1 MPVFRR
7 CLAVLLFAFVLVSPL
22 HATTPTFDAD
32 ARNPPP
38 AVALST
44 FDRYEVAPLVLAPGL
59 DAHKGNVV
67 AQRYLQVD
75 LDERL
80 RPIVDAHNAART
92 GAAAPRTLRITP
104 EVTAIR
110 FITGGKRLLFGG
122 FGGKSWA
129 VMTLH
134 MVDAGTGEVVAEPR
148 FEQRAFG
155 IFAGYSLGAAD
166 KLMLARLADM
176 AAAYLVDNAD
186 TPVGGPVATASRPMD

>member
-1 MPVFRR
+1 MRSR
-7 CLAVLLFAFVLVSPL
+7 ALALALVALVALVLDAPL
-22 HATTPTFDAD
+22 HAATPAFDSA

-38 AVALST
+38 AVALSR

-59 DAHKGNVV
+59 DAHRGNVV
-67 AQRYLQVD
+67 AQRYLQGD

-80 RPIVDAHNAART
+80 RRLVDAHNAA
-92 GAAAPRTLRITP
+92 AADTPGRTLVVTP
-104 EVTAIR
+104 EITAVR

-129 VMTLH
+129 VLTLRL
-134 MVDAGTGEVVAEPR
+134 VDKATGEVVAEPR

-155 IFAGYSLGAAD
+155 IFGGYSLGASD

-176 AAAYLVDNAD
+176 AAAYLVDNTAA
-186 TPVGGPVATASRPMD
+186 PVGGAVAVSTRAMD

>member
-7 CLAVLLFAFVLVSPL
+7 FIAAAVIALALIAPL
-22 HATTPTFDAD
+22 HAATPTFDTT

-38 AVALST
+38 SVALSA
-44 FDRYEVAPLVLAPGL
+44 FDRIELAPLLLAPGL

-80 RPIVDAHNAART
+80 RKLADAHNAAAVDA
-92 GAAAPRTLRITP
+92 GGRTLQVTP
-104 EVTAIR
+104 EITAVR

-129 VMTLH
+129 VLTLH
-134 MVDAGTGEVVAEPR
+134 LTDKASGEVIAEPH
-148 FEQRAFG
+148 FEQRAYG
-155 IFAGYSLGAAD
+155 LFAGYSLGAAD

-176 AAAYLVDNAD
+176 AAAYIVDNTQAA
-186 TPVGGPVATASRPMD
+186 VGGPVATAARTMD

>member
-7 CLAVLLFAFVLVSPL
+7 FIAAAAFALALIAPL
-22 HATTPTFDAD
+22 HAATPSFDAT

-38 AVALST
+38 SVALSA
-44 FDRYEVAPLVLAPGL
+44 FERIELAPLALAPGL

-75 LDERL
+75 LEERL
-80 RPIVDAHNAART
+80 RKRVDAHNAAAT
-92 GAAAPRTLRITP
+92 GAGGRTLQVRP
-104 EVTAIR
+104 EISAVR

-129 VMTLH
+129 VLTLH
-134 MVDAGTGEVVAEPR
+134 LTDKASGEVIAAPR
-148 FEQRAFG
+148 FEQRAYG
-155 IFAGYSLGAAD
+155 LFAGYSLGAAD

-176 AAAYLVDNAD
+176 AAAYLVDNTEAA
-186 TPVGGPVATASRPMD
+186 VGAPVATAARPMD

>member
-1 MPVFRR
+1 MIRR
-7 CLAVLLFAFVLVSPL
+7 FLAATVLALTFLAPL
-22 HATTPTFDAD
+22 HAATPTFDTT

-38 AVALST
+38 SVALNA
-44 FDRYEVAPLVLAPGL
+44 FDRIEVAPLVLAEGL
-59 DAHKGNVV
+59 DAHKGNRV

-80 RPIVDAHNAART
+80 RQRIEAHSAGAGDA
-92 GAAAPRTLRITP
+92 PSRTLVVTP
-104 EVTAIR
+104 EITAIR

-129 VMTLH
+129 VLKLR
-134 MVDAGTGEVVAEPR
+134 MVDKATGEVVAEPR

-155 IFAGYSLGAAD
+155 IFGGYSLGASD

-176 AAAYLVDNAD
+176 ATAYLVDNTAA
-186 TPVGGPVATASRPMD
+186 PVGGAVAVSTRAMD

>member
-1 MPVFRR
+1 MFRR
-7 CLAVLLFAFVLVSPL
+7 TLAAAVLFLAFLAPL
-22 HATTPTFDAD
+22 QAATPTFDPA

-38 AVALST
+38 AAALAT
-44 FDRYEVAPLVLAPGL
+44 FDRYELAPLALAPGL

-80 RPIVDAHNAART
+80 RPLVDAHNAA
-92 GAAAPRTLRITP
+92 AAAGGRTLRITP
-104 EVTAIR
+104 EITAVR

-129 VMTLH
+129 VLTLH
-134 MVDAGTGEVVAEPR
+134 LTDATTGDVVAEPH
-148 FEQRAFG
+148 FEQRAYG
-155 IFAGYSLGAAD
+155 LFAGYSLGAAD

-176 AAAYLVDNAD
+176 AAAYLVDNAE
-186 TPVGGPVATASRPMD
+186 TPTGGPVATAARPMD

>member
-7 CLAVLLFAFVLVSPL
+7 FLAAAVLALASIAPL
-22 HATTPTFDAD
+22 QAATPSFDAT

-38 AVALST
+38 AVALSA
-44 FDRYEVAPLVLAPGL
+44 FDRYELAPLVLAPGL
-59 DAHKGNVV
+59 DAHRGNVV

-80 RPIVDAHNAART
+80 RKLVDARNA
-92 GAAAPRTLRITP
+92 GDAPATRTLRVTP
-104 EVTAIR
+104 EITDIR

-129 VMTLH
+129 VLKLH
-134 MVDAGTGEVVAEPR
+134 LVDKATGEPVAEPR

-155 IFAGYSLGAAD
+155 VFAGYSLGAAD

-176 AAAYLVDNAD
+176 AAAYLVDNAASA
-186 TPVGGPVATASRPMD
+186 VGGPVAVAPAPMD

>member
-7 CLAVLLFAFVLVSPL
+7 FLAAAALALASIAPL
-22 HATTPTFDAD
+22 RAATPTFDTA

-38 AVALST
+38 TVALST
-44 FDRYEVAPLVLAPGL
+44 FDRYELAPLVLAPGL

-80 RPIVDAHNAART
+80 RKLVDARNAAA
-92 GAAAPRTLRITP
+92 GDAATRTLLVTP
-104 EVTAIR
+104 EITDIR

-129 VMTLH
+129 VLKLH
-134 MVDAGTGEVVAEPR
+134 LVDKATGEPVAEPR
-148 FEQRAFG
+148 FEQRAYG
-155 IFAGYSLGAAD
+155 LFAGYSLGAAD

-176 AAAYLVDNAD
+176 AAAYLVANAD
-186 TPVGGPVATASRPMD
+186 TAVGSAVAVAPRPMD

>member
-1 MPVFRR
+1 MIRR
-7 CLAVLLFAFVLVSPL
+7 FLAAAVLALAFLAPL
-22 HATTPTFDAD
+22 HAATPTFDAT

-38 AVALST
+38 SVALSA
-44 FDRYEVAPLVLAPGL
+44 FDRIEVAPLALAEGL
-59 DAHKGNVV
+59 DAHKGNVI

-80 RPIVDAHNAART
+80 RKRIDAHNAAA
-92 GAAAPRTLRITP
+92 GDAPGRTLVVTP
-104 EVTAIR
+104 EITAVR

-129 VMTLH
+129 VLTLRLA
-134 MVDAGTGEVVAEPR
+134 DKATGEVIAEPR

-155 IFAGYSLGAAD
+155 IFGGYSLGASD

-176 AAAYLVDNAD
+176 AAAYLVDNTEA
-186 TPVGGPVATASRPMD
+186 PVGGAVAVSTRAMD

>member
-7 CLAVLLFAFVLVSPL
+7 FLAAALLALASIAPL
-22 HATTPTFDAD
+22 QAATPTFDTT

-44 FDRYEVAPLVLAPGL
+44 FDRFELAPLALAPGL

-75 LDERL
+75 LEERL
-80 RPIVDAHNAART
+80 RKRVDAHNAAA
-92 GAAAPRTLRITP
+92 GEAARRTLLVTP
-104 EVTAIR
+104 EITDIR
-110 FITGGKRLLFGG
+110 FITGGKRILFGG

-129 VMTLH
+129 VLKLH
-134 MVDAGTGEVVAEPR
+134 LVDKATGEVVAEPR
-148 FEQRAFG
+148 FEQRAYG
-155 IFAGYSLGAAD
+155 IFGGYSLGASD

-176 AAAYLVDNAD
+176 AAAYLADNAD
-186 TPVGGPVATASRPMD
+186 TAVGGPVATAARAMD

>member
-7 CLAVLLFAFVLVSPL
+7 LIAAAVLAFACLAPL
-22 HATTPTFDAD
+22 HAATPTFDPE

-38 AVALST
+38 GVALSA
-44 FDRYEVAPLVLAPGL
+44 FDRIELAPLALAPGL

-67 AQRYLQVD
+67 AQRNLQVD

-80 RPIVDAHNAART
+80 RKLADARDAQAA
-92 GAAAPRTLRITP
+92 GEGGRTLRVTP
-104 EVTAIR
+104 EISAIR

-129 VMTLH
+129 VLTLH
-134 MVDAGTGEVVAEPR
+134 LVDARSGEVIAAPR
-148 FEQRAFG
+148 FEQRAYG
-155 IFAGYSLGAAD
+155 LFAGYSLGAAD

-176 AAAYLVDNAD
+176 AAAYLVDNTEAA
-186 TPVGGPVATASRPMD
+186 VGAPVATASRPMD

>member
-1 MPVFRR
+1 MFRR
-7 CLAVLLFAFVLVSPL
+7 FLAAAVLAIACLAPL
-22 HATTPTFDAD
+22 HAATPTFDTA

-38 AVALST
+38 SVALNT
-44 FDRYEVAPLVLAPGL
+44 FDRIEVAPLVLAEGL
-59 DAHKGNVV
+59 DAHKGNRV

-80 RPIVDAHNAART
+80 RERIEAHNA
-92 GAAAPRTLRITP
+92 GAGAGDAPGRTLVVTP
-104 EVTAIR
+104 EITAIR

-129 VMTLH
+129 VLKLR
-134 MVDAGTGEVVAEPR
+134 MVDKATGEVVAEPR

-155 IFAGYSLGAAD
+155 IFGGYSLGASD

-176 AAAYLVDNAD
+176 ATAYLVDNTAA
-186 TPVGGPVATASRPMD
+186 PVGGAVAVSTRAMD

>member
-7 CLAVLLFAFVLVSPL
+7 TLAAAALAFVLITPL
-22 HATTPTFDAD
+22 HAATPSFDAS

-38 AVALST
+38 SVALST
-44 FDRYEVAPLVLAPGL
+44 FDRYEIAKLALADGL

-80 RPIVDAHNAART
+80 RKLVEARNAASPP
-92 GAAAPRTLRITP
+92 GRTLQVTPQITD
-104 EVTAIR
+104 IR

-129 VMTLH
+129 VLKLRL
-134 MVDAGTGEVVAEPR
+134 VDKATGELVAEPR
-148 FEQRAFG
+148 FEQRAYG
-155 IFAGYSLGAAD
+155 IFGGYSLGASD

-176 AAAYLVDNAD
+176 AAAYLADNAEA
-186 TPVGGPVATASRPMD
+186 PVGGAVAVSARAMD